1 MTALYAEWTKLRT
14 VPGTLWLLL
23 GTIVLTTGVSAFA
36 AATMKCL
43 PGECTLDPTKTSLT
57 GIILGQTV
65 VAILAVLAIGGEY
78 STGMIRTSLTA
89 TPRRRA
95 VLAAKA
101 TVVAAVT
108 LVAGALAVLA
118 SLLAGRMILSSRGTA
133 AMSLADG
140 AVVRAALGSVLYLG
154 LIALLSLG
162 IATTVRDSATGIGI
176 VLALLYLFP
185 LVSLAVSDLHWRRHL
200 DQIAPMSAGLAVQT
214 TTDLSTLPIGP
225 WAGLGVLAAWA
236 AGALLLGGLVLR
248 LRDA

>member
-14 VPGTLWLLL
+14 VPGTLWLFL
-23 GTIVLTTGVSAFA
+23 GTIVSTTGVGAFA

-43 PGECTLDPTKTSLT
+43 PGECILDPARTSLT
-57 GIILGQTV
+57 GVILGQTI
-65 VAILAVLAIGGEY
+65 VAILAVLTIGGEY

-89 TPRRRA
+89 NPRRTT

-108 LVAGALAVLA
+108 LAAGALAVLA
-118 SLLAGRMILSSRGTA
+118 SLLAARMILPGRGIA
-133 AMSLADG
+133 AMSLTDG
-140 AVVRAALGSVLYLG
+140 TVVRAALGSVLYLG

-162 IATTVRDSATGIGI
+162 IATGVRDSATGIGV

-185 LVSLAVSDLHWRRHL
+185 LVSLAVSDLDWRRHL
-200 DQIAPMSAGLAVQT
+200 GQIAPMSAGLAVQT
-214 TTDLSTLPIGP
+214 TTDLRNLPIGP

-236 AGALLLGGLVLR
+236 AGALLLGGLSLH

>member
-14 VPGTLWLLL
+14 VPGTLWLVLS
-23 GTIVLTTGVSAFA
+23 TIVLTTGVSAFA

-57 GIILGQTV
+57 GIILGQAI

-101 TVVAAVT
+101 TVVAAIT
-108 LVAGALAVLA
+108 LAAGVLAVLA

-140 AVVRAALGSVLYLG
+140 AVVRAALGSVLYL
-154 LIALLSLG
+154 
-162 IATTVRDSATGIGI
+162 
-176 VLALLYLFP
+176 
-185 LVSLAVSDLHWRRHL
+185 
-200 DQIAPMSAGLAVQT
+200 
-214 TTDLSTLPIGP
+214 
-225 WAGLGVLAAWA
+225 
-236 AGALLLGGLVLR
+236 
-248 LRDA
+248 

>member
-14 VPGTLWLLL
+14 VPGTLWLFLS
-23 GTIVLTTGVSAFA
+23 TIVLTTGVGAFA

-57 GIILGQTV
+57 GIILGQTI

-89 TPRRRA
+89 TPGRTTM
-95 VLAAKA
+95 LAAKA
-101 TVVAAVT
+101 IVVAAVT
-108 LVAGALAVLA
+108 LAAGVPATLA
-118 SLLAGRMILSSRGTA
+118 SLLAGRMILPSRGNA
-133 AMSLADG
+133 AMSFADG

-162 IATTVRDSATGIGI
+162 IATSVRDSATGIGI

-185 LVSLAVSDLHWRRHL
+185 LVSLAISDPHWRRHL
-200 DQIAPMSAGLAVQT
+200 GQIAPMSAGLAIQT
-214 TTDLSTLPIGP
+214 TTKLSTLPVGP

-236 AGALLLGGLVLR
+236 AGALLLGGLMLR